1 MPKFIHAPVWASQ
14 NFLTSSFTIKK
25 IINLSSICKS
35 DHVVEIGAGKGHI
48 TEKLINKSGKV
59 TAIEIDHSLYS
70 KLSEKYKGVPGLRLV
85 CCDFMSWNLPR
96 TPYKVFANI
105 PFNRTTSII
114 RKLTGSNNPPEEAWL
129 VIEKGAAKR
138 FMGKPNETSFSLNL
152 KLFFDCEIKYYFCR
166 EDFHPSPSVD
176 AILFHIKKKAVP
188 DISPKDRSSFNR
200 FIMNCLS
207 KPDGI
212 FTVLTKKQISTAF
225 KMEGLPRDIPCSGE
239 MLYIQWL
246 CLFRCFRKYG
256 KGTK

>member
-1 MPKFIHAPVWASQ
+1 
-14 NFLTSSFTIKK
+14 
-25 IINLSSICKS
+25 
-35 DHVVEIGAGKGHI
+35 
-48 TEKLINKSGKV
+48 
-59 TAIEIDHSLYS
+59 
-70 KLSEKYKGVPGLRLV
+70 
-85 CCDFMSWNLPR
+85 
-96 TPYKVFANI
+96 
-105 PFNRTTSII
+105 
-114 RKLTGSNNPPEEAWL
+114 
-129 VIEKGAAKR
+129 
-138 FMGKPNETSFSLNL
+138 MGKPNETSFSLNI
-152 KLFFDCEIKYYFCR
+152 KPFFDCEIKYYFCR